1 MQEEFQRLSTS
12 RLPGLG
18 LLLVGVEVL
27 VFQGGSVVAKS
38 LTTNPL
44 LMLLIRDILQFTF
57 QVPPSSHK
65 SFSKLLTF
73 SIQISSRCPQP
84 FSQAMTLFLKVI
96 DFHNLFSFQM
106 FSFFIQ
112 VDVSSFSCEAFPPG
126 SVSLDT
132 SMRFDIFPSQT
143 LP

>member
-1 MQEEFQRLSTS
+1 M
-12 RLPGLG
+12 
-18 LLLVGVEVL
+18 GVEVV

-57 QVPPSSHK
+57 QVPPSSPK
-65 SFSKLLTF
+65 SFSCATFFCKLLTS

-84 FSQAMTLFLKVI
+84 FSQAMTLFLKVN

-126 SVSLDT
+126 SVSSDT